1 METIYKES
9 SKKSGIYKISNKVN
23 GKIYIGSAKEFK
35 RRFSQHHCSLKK
47 GTHHN
52 KHLQAAWNQ
61 HGESAF
67 VFEVIEV
74 TTGSTEERRLI
85 EEGYLQKLMTD
96 GLWETCYNKTP
107 ETTKRD
113 NSRHVVKERKGKTY
127 EEIFGKEKALAMKE
141 ARIRRMKER
150 WASGEFVD
158 YDFKVQTEEHRR
170 KQSLRN
176 SGKGNPFY
184 GKKHTKETR
193 QRISEAQSGKTY
205 EERFGTEKAVII
217 KAKKAAKQKEYMDA
231 HPELKQKTGAMNR
244 GKTHEEMYG
253 AEKAKLVREKTVA
266 ARQKTYKDILLISPS
281 GLEIA
286 EITNASLFARE
297 NGIQPHTLL
306 RLIQGKIKKSKCGW
320 RSMVSA

>member
-1 METIYKES
+1 MKTIYKES
-9 SKKSGIYKISNKVN
+9 SKKSGIYKITNKIN
-23 GKIYIGSAKEFK
+23 GKIYIGSTSKFSV
-35 RRFSQHHCSLKK
+35 RFCQHYNSLRK
-47 GTHHN
+47 GKHHN

-74 TTGSTEERRLI
+74 TTGNTKERRLI
-85 EEGYLQKLMTD
+85 EEGYLQKLMAD

-113 NSRHVVKERKGKTY
+113 NSKHVVKERKGKTY

-141 ARIRRMKER
+141 ARILRMKER

-184 GKKHTKETR
+184 GRKHSKETR
-193 QRISEAQSGKTY
+193 QRISEVQSGKTY
-205 EERFGTEKAVII
+205 EERFGAEKAVAV
-217 KAKKAAKQKEYMDA
+217 KAKMAAK
-231 HPELKQKTGAMNR
+231 
-244 GKTHEEMYG
+244 
-253 AEKAKLVREKTVA
+253 
-266 ARQKTYKDILLISPS
+266 QKTYKDILLISPA
-281 GLEIA
+281 GLEIT
-286 EITNASLFARE
+286 EITNASEFARE
-297 NGIQPHTLL
+297 NGIQCYTLL
-306 RLIQGKIKKSKCGW
+306 RLLNGQLRKSRCGW
-320 RSMVSA
+320 VSMSGG